1 MRAMPIRIITGK
13 DGFHQM
19 KASFQ
24 KNWKHYVQ
32 EALGLAIF
40 MLSACFFGSMLEAKD
55 ATLHNAIHNGFL
67 RNIIMG
73 VMMGS
78 TALFIFYSPFTSPS
92 GSHINPAVTLT
103 FLRLGKMCPWDAV
116 FYIIFQFAGGTVA
129 VYIMQFFLGHYLI
142 NPPVNSVVTV
152 PGPEGVWPALLTEMV
167 IAFIMMSM
175 VLFTSS
181 NEKTKKFTRV
191 IAGCMVCTYVIVAGP
206 ISGFGMNPART
217 FASALPANI
226 WTAYWIYLFVPVG
239 SMLAAAEMYLKVER
253 TKQVMGAE

>member
-1 MRAMPIRIITGK
+1 
-13 DGFHQM
+13 M
-19 KASFQ
+19 KASFR

-40 MLSACFFGSMLEAKD
+40 MLSACFFGAMLEAKD
-55 ATLHNAIHNGFL
+55 AALHNAIHNGFL
-67 RNIIMG
+67 RSIIMG
-73 VMMGS
+73 GMMGS

-103 FLRLGKMCPWDAV
+103 FLRLGQMCPWDAV

-129 VYIMQFFLGHYLI
+129 VYIMQFLLGHYLI

-152 PGPEGVWPALLTEMV
+152 PGPAGVWPALLTEMV

-181 NEKTKKFTRV
+181 NEKTKKHTRV
-191 IAGCMVCTYVIVAGP
+191 IAACMVCTYVIVAGP

-226 WTAYWIYLFVPVG
+226 WTAYWVYLFVPVG
-239 SMLAAAEMYLKVER
+239 SMLAAAELYMKVRGVKPVMR
-253 TKQVMGAE
+253 TE